1 MADIVKIN
9 LTSLDAE
16 QLRKIAFD
24 TIDPLGTQE
33 DAVRTLTAY
42 ARLKSLESLIDAQL
56 KMLDKRLEA
65 AAKKH
70 KGASWSVEGVFKGLD
85 AKGGIEEK
93 TVTVNLGETN
103 VAKEE
108 ILADMLRS
116 DLGVSDA
123 IVDDATDTVTFHI
136 PKGAR
141 SLMKDMNVVP
151 INDRAVKRE
160 ISLGNI
166 DGKYVVV
173 KTKPIYGA
181 NTTISTNSIKEAN

>member
-56 KMLDKRLEA
+56 KTLDKRLEA

-70 KGASWSVEGVFKGLD
+70 KGASWSVEGTFKGLD

-93 TVTVNLGETN
+93 TVTVDLGEHM
-103 VAKEE
+103 VSKDE
-108 ILADMLRS
+108 ILVDMLRS

-123 IVDDATDTVTFHI
+123 KVDDVADTITFHI
-136 PKGAR
+136 PKGAKPYI
-141 SLMKDMNVVP
+141 KDMKVAP
-151 INDRAVKRE
+151 INDKAVKGAVAVGR
-160 ISLGNI
+160 L
-166 DGKYVVV
+166 DGKYIRS
-173 KTKPIYGA
+173 TPRPTYNA
-181 NTTISTNSIKEAN
+181 NTTINSIKEAN